1 MKRRY
6 FIQAVSTSLIF
17 SGLPIFTN
25 DAFSVNS
32 QETVFNS
39 YNIDFNQYCLEL
51 LPRIE
56 RLITPVTNV
65 DTEDLRCLFS
75 KEDRIK
81 VGILTTPPVFSRP
94 WRYFEKITK
103 NVDKVLALIH
113 GNKYL
118 SYPDWF
124 EFNENIIR
132 NAAPNPDVISL
143 FGSEN
148 ENRNEITVL
157 TAKGGSIFKNKNEQ
171 SRTVSE
177 LLRG

>member
-6 FIQAVSTSLIF
+6 FMQAISTSLIF
-17 SGLPIFTN
+17 SALPTLTK
-25 DAFSVNS
+25 DSFSINS
-32 QETVFNS
+32 QETVFES
-39 YNIDFNQYCLEL
+39 YNTDFSHYYREL
-51 LPRIE
+51 LPQIE
-56 RLITPVTNV
+56 KLITPSTNV
-65 DTEDLRCLFS
+65 STDDLRYLFS

-81 VGILTTPPVFSRP
+81 VGIVTTPLVYSCP
-94 WRYFEKITK
+94 WRYFEKITR
-103 NVDKVLALIH
+103 NADKVLILIH
-113 GNKYL
+113 RNKHL

-124 EFNENIIR
+124 EFNENLIG